1 MKLDHTLACVKRKFR
16 DENGSFSVEAALMF
30 PMLIWGF
37 VAMFVFFE
45 GLRESNI
52 NLKATYTI
60 SDLISRENALIDQE
74 YVDGMTNVYAWL
86 SRSQNAVNTRVTIV
100 RYDAAQDQHVLVC
113 SLGAGQTG
121 LVQEQIAAKVT
132 PNVPIMANADT
143 AIVVET
149 WATFTPLLEI
159 GLTETEIYNLV
170 VTSPRFAGSM
180 TCDGVGDGTGSEHN
194 DGTIDPDDQVLEAT

>member
-1 MKLDHTLACVKRKFR
+1 MKHTSILTTFKRKMR
-16 DENGSFSVEAALMF
+16 DENGSLSVEAVLMF
-30 PMLIWGF
+30 PLLIWAF

-60 SDLISRENALIDQE
+60 SDLISRENKLIDQQ
-74 YVDGMTNVYAWL
+74 YLNGMTNVYAWL
-86 SRSQNAVNTRVTIV
+86 SRSQNTVSTRLTLV
-100 RYDAAQDQHVLVC
+100 RYDAAQDKHILVC
-113 SLGAGQTG
+113 SLGYGQAG
-121 LVQEQIAAKVT
+121 LSQEEVENKVT

-149 WATFTPLLEI
+149 WSTYTPVLKI

-170 VTSPRFAGSM
+170 VTAPRFAGAM
-180 TCDGVGDGTGSEHN
+180 TCAGVGDGTGSEHD
-194 DGTIDPDDQVLEAT
+194 DGTIDPDDDTIEST